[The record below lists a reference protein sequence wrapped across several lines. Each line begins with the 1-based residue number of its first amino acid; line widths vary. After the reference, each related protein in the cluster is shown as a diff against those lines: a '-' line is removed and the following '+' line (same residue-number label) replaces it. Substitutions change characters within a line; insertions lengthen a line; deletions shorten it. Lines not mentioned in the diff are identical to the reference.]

1 MEITVQELSLLDR
14 AQYRI
19 IDIRKETELAY
30 GLIPEAVCIPAD
42 QIEGNPEIDFSKKLI
57 ICCSRGENSLKVAQK
72 LTDMGYDAVSLA
84 GGYTAWLLFHV
95 REEQKSEVSK
105 KAEQSIRKK
114 FRKSIWSKF
123 TKAINQYE
131 LIKEGD
137 SIAVCISGGKRFHA
151 DGKAVSGIKAAQ

>member
-1 MEITVQELSLLDR
+1 MAKSANQKRKLPILARLLLERSDEEHPVSTQEMLEELQRWDITAERKSIYDDMEQLREL
-14 AQYRI
+14 
-19 IDIRKETELAY
+19 
-30 GLIPEAVCIPAD
+30 
-42 QIEGNPEIDFSKKLI
+42 
-57 ICCSRGENSLKVAQK
+57 
-72 LTDMGYDAVSLA
+72 GYDAVSLA

-137 SIAVCISGGKRFHA
+137 SIAVCISGGEK
-151 DGKAVSGIKAAQ
+151 IPC